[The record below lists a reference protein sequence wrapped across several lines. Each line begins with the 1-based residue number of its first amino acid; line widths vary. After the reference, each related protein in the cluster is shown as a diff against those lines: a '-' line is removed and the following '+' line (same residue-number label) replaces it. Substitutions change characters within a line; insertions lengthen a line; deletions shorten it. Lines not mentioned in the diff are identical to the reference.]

1 MSLSLPMIR
10 LSWLY
15 LALLTLITTQ
25 LSAAPATFDRAK
37 VEAKQYVYFDRNAK
51 GTFYCGCSW
60 QWTGRS
66 GGRINHESC
75 SYEVRKQQN
84 RAERLEWEHIVP
96 AYNFGR
102 ARQCWQKG
110 GRQNCIS
117 TDPVFRAME
126 ADLHNLTPTVG
137 EVNGDRSNYNFGVL
151 PSTAFQHG
159 ACSIKIDFSQRTA
172 EPPDEIKGQ
181 IPLHQ
186 YHLSAIYCKRIQV
199 LTH

>member
-1 MSLSLPMIR
+1 
-10 LSWLY
+10 
-15 LALLTLITTQ
+15 
-25 LSAAPATFDRAK
+25 
-37 VEAKQYVYFDRNAK
+37 
-51 GTFYCGCSW
+51 
-60 QWTGRS
+60 
-66 GGRINHESC
+66 
-75 SYEVRKQQN
+75 
-84 RAERLEWEHIVP
+84 
-96 AYNFGR
+96 
-102 ARQCWQKG
+102 
-110 GRQNCIS
+110 
-117 TDPVFRAME
+117 ME